1 MFDVNKVRKDFPIL
15 NKADHK
21 LIYLDSG
28 ATSLKPQCVID
39 VVSDYYTNYP
49 ANIHRGDYDISLKA
63 SELYDKA
70 RLNIADFINASA
82 AETVFTSGATAAL
95 NLVAYQFGMKYVIE
109 GDVILTTESEHASS
123 ILPWFLVAK
132 AKKATIEYIP
142 LTSEGA
148 VSITEFKKAMH
159 ERVKVVVT
167 THVSNVVGYISPI
180 KEMAKIA
187 HEHGAYIVVDGA
199 QSVPHMPVDV
209 KELDVDFLA
218 FSGHKMLGPTGVGVL
233 YGKKVFLDEMDPL
246 FYGGGS
252 NARFD
257 RCGNLTLKQTP
268 DKFEAGTPA
277 IEGILGLSAAI
288 DYLKQLG
295 MKNVMRHEEEL
306 RIYLLERLAK
316 IDNVIVYNPHTE
328 GGIIALN
335 VKDIFSQ
342 DTAAYLNHHHIAVR
356 AGNHCAKIL
365 KDVLETTDTIRC
377 SFYIYNTKEE
387 IDEFV
392 SELQEVTIE
401 NCVNLII

>member
-1 MFDVNKVRKDFPIL
+1 M
-15 NKADHK
+15 
-21 LIYLDSG
+21 LIIM
-28 ATSLKPQCVID
+28 K
-39 VVSDYYTNYP
+39 
-49 ANIHRGDYDISLKA
+49 R
-63 SELYDKA
+63 
-70 RLNIADFINASA
+70 F
-82 AETVFTSGATAAL
+82 FTSGDTAAL
-95 NLVAYQFGMKYVIE
+95 NLVAYQFGFKFVKE

-123 ILPWFLVAK
+123 ILPWFMVAK
-132 AKKATIEYIP
+132 AQKATIEYIT

-148 VSITEFKKAMH
+148 IEITEFKKAMH

-167 THVSNVVGYISPI
+167 TQVSNVVGYVSPI

-187 HEHGAYIVVDGA
+187 HDYGAYIVVDAA

-233 YGKKVFLDEMDPL
+233 YGKKELLDKMDPL

-277 IEGILGLSAAI
+277 IEGVLGLSAAV
-288 DYLKQLG
+288 DYLRHLG
-295 MKNVMRHEEEL
+295 MENVMQHEKEL
-306 RIYLLERLAK
+306 RVYLLDKLALLN
-316 IDNVIVYNPHTE
+316 NVIVYNPHTE

-335 VKDIFSQ
+335 VKGIFSQ
-342 DTAAYLNHHHIAVR
+342 DTAAYLNYHHIAVR

-365 KDVLETTDTIRC
+365 KDVLETADTIRC

-392 SELQEVTIE
+392 NVLQEVTIE